1 MTLYTGAPEVNT
13 VSFLPNEMVS
23 KHCPENSISL
33 SFLQEASAV
42 MRDSKSEKKVS
53 FSRKTWRF
61 GEFWINL
68 TGKDEGFSEIREGYK
83 FLSKLACQPISQPH
97 QLNRQ
102 WHSDLVL
109 RPRWACAQLLQLTGE
124 QMTWASSWPSLD
136 QFSPLHISPAVSAPW
151 CLCVCTLPW
160 HSRNSEQRNE
170 KERTTLKHNLKNM

>member
-1 MTLYTGAPEVNT
+1 
-13 VSFLPNEMVS
+13 MVS
-23 KHCPENSISL
+23 KHCLENSISL

-68 TGKDEGFSEIREGYK
+68 TGKDEGVSEIREGYK
-83 FLSKLACQPISQPH
+83 FISKLASQSISQPH

-102 WHSDLVL
+102 WCSDLLL
-109 RPRWACAQLLQLTGE
+109 RPRWACAQLLQLTRE

-136 QFSPLHISPAVSAPW
+136 PFSPLHISPSALAPW
-151 CLCVCTLPW
+151 YFCVYTLPW

-170 KERTTLKHNLKNM
+170 NKGQLWSTT